1 MWPDSYHAY
10 SMFFAS
16 DWGILRLGVLLEVGD
31 VKHARDGRRVFLFL
45 RGVDRQLAA
54 GLRLAV
60 GPKLLVVGV
69 GSAHCDGSNGGRV
82 GDVLAAGVNG
92 ALGGGIFGAVALQSA
107 EIYPSFSG
115 HPTEAPL
122 PEGMEPVFFR

>member
-1 MWPDSYHAY
+1 MRA
-10 SMFFAS
+10 MGGAS
-16 DWGILRLGVLLEVGD
+16 FSSFGALIASWLPGC
-31 VKHARDGRRVFLFL
+31 
-45 RGVDRQLAA
+45 
-54 GLRLAV
+54 AV
-60 GPKLLVVGV
+60 GPELLVIGI
-69 GSAHCDGSNGGRV
+69 GSAHCDGSSGGRV

-122 PEGMEPVFFR
+122 PEGTEPVFFR